1 MTARARPLQSLPPF
15 DGPGR
20 ICAVS
25 STFVEYV
32 LEQLV
37 GLRELRSRRM
47 FGGVG
52 LYSGDRFFA
61 LIDDDVLYLRV
72 DDRNRGDYL
81 ARNMA
86 PFRPFRDRPDRSM
99 SYFEAPAEVIEDA
112 DELRRWA
119 SDSIRAAA
127 GGPARGRRRSGV
139 RAEG

>member
-1 MTARARPLQSLPPF
+1 MTARARPLQSCLLSTVR
-15 DGPGR
+15 D
-20 ICAVS
+20 VS
-25 STFVEYV
+25 VSVSATFVGYV
-32 LEQLV
+32 LEQLA

-52 LYSGDRFFA
+52 LYSGEKFFA

-99 SYFEAPAEVIEDA
+99 SYYEAPPEVIEDA
-112 DELRRWA
+112 DERRRWA

-127 GGPARGRRRSGV
+127 GGPAGGRRRTRP